1 LRTTSN
7 GNLFTSLKEIATLTP
22 KKADQMQCSMPNEHA
37 KLMAMELL
45 DMLGDQ
51 APTEPREVCVV
62 CVCIRKRRIY
72 PTINDY
78 NDYTFGSFF
87 SFSFFRNVYKYAFL
101 LPSDTLILQM
111 YLFSLFFFFQQQ
123 QQ

>member
-1 LRTTSN
+1 MFPSSIHGYLTIIHHHLNIIIRHVLEELRTTSN

-51 APTEPREVCVV
+51 APTEPREVC
-62 CVCIRKRRIY
+62 C
-72 PTINDY
+72 
-78 NDYTFGSFF
+78 
-87 SFSFFRNVYKYAFL
+87 VYKEKKDI
-101 LPSDTLILQM
+101 SNNQ
-111 YLFSLFFFFQQQ
+111 
-123 QQ
+123 